1 MLLSGGA
8 PGGLLANGLHKA
20 RVPTGFPRSTILKS
34 RTVEKEWNMAV
45 GEICNRE
52 VVIAEKGLSVVA
64 AAQLMRTQHV
74 GDLVVVEVRDGRKH
88 PVGIV
93 TDRDIVVEVVAAG
106 VNPEVLKVGDIMGPE
121 VATVRESDG
130 LFEALRYMRD
140 KGVRR
145 MPVVDR
151 DGALVGILTLDD
163 LLSLLAEEMT
173 ELAKLVSHER
183 QREANART

>member
-1 MLLSGGA
+1 
-8 PGGLLANGLHKA
+8 
-20 RVPTGFPRSTILKS
+20 
-34 RTVEKEWNMAV
+34 MAV

-52 VVIAEKGLSVVA
+52 VVIAQSALSVVA
-64 AAQLMRTQHV
+64 AAQLMRTHHV
-74 GDLVVVEVRDGRKH
+74 GDLVVVEEQGDRRH

-106 VNPEVLKVGDIMGPE
+106 VNPEALKVGDIMGPE
-121 VATVRESDG
+121 VATVRESEG

-145 MPVVDR
+145 MPVVD
-151 DGALVGILTLDD
+151 GAGGLVGILTLDD
-163 LLSLLAEEMT
+163 LLSLLAEELT

-183 QREANART
+183 QREAVART

>member
-1 MLLSGGA
+1 
-8 PGGLLANGLHKA
+8 
-20 RVPTGFPRSTILKS
+20 
-34 RTVEKEWNMAV
+34 MAV

-52 VVIAEKGLSVVA
+52 VVVTEKSVSVVE
-64 AAQLMRTQHV
+64 AAQLMRTYHV
-74 GDLVVVEVRDGRKH
+74 GDLVVVEEKGGRRH
-88 PVGIV
+88 PIGIV

-106 VNPEVLKVGDIMGPE
+106 VNPDTLKVGDIMGPE
-121 VATVRESDG
+121 LATLRESEG

-151 DGALVGILTLDD
+151 DGGLVGILTLDD

-183 QREANART
+183 QHEAAVRT

>member
-1 MLLSGGA
+1 
-8 PGGLLANGLHKA
+8 
-20 RVPTGFPRSTILKS
+20 
-34 RTVEKEWNMAV
+34 MAV

-52 VVIAEKGLSVVA
+52 VVVTEKGLSVVD
-64 AAQLMRTQHV
+64 AAQLMRKHHV
-74 GDLVVVEVRDGRKH
+74 GDLVVVEEKDGSRR
-88 PVGIV
+88 PVGVV

-106 VNPEVLKVGDIMGPE
+106 VNPEALTVGDIMSPE
-121 VATVRESDG
+121 VATVREGEG

-151 DGALVGILTLDD
+151 EGALAGILTLDD
-163 LLSLLAEEMT
+163 LLELLAEEMA

-183 QREANART
+183 KREAIVRS

>member
-1 MLLSGGA
+1 
-8 PGGLLANGLHKA
+8 
-20 RVPTGFPRSTILKS
+20 
-34 RTVEKEWNMAV
+34 MAV

-52 VVIAEKGLSVVA
+52 VVITEKSVSVVDA
-64 AAQLMRTQHV
+64 AKLMRSHHV
-74 GDLVVVEVRDGRKH
+74 GDLVVVEEKGGRKH

-106 VNPEVLKVGDIMGPE
+106 VNADALKVGDIMGPE
-121 VATVRESDG
+121 VATVRESEG

-151 DGALVGILTLDD
+151 DGGLVGILTLDD

-183 QREANART
+183 QREATART

>member
-1 MLLSGGA
+1 
-8 PGGLLANGLHKA
+8 
-20 RVPTGFPRSTILKS
+20 
-34 RTVEKEWNMAV
+34 MAV

-52 VVIAEKGLSVVA
+52 VVIAEKTLSVRGA
-64 AAQLMRTQHV
+64 AALMRTHHV
-74 GDLVVVEVRDGRKH
+74 GDLVVVEEKGVRKH
-88 PVGIV
+88 PAGVV

-106 VNPEVLKVGDIMGPE
+106 VNPDALTVADIMGPE
-121 VATVRESDG
+121 VATVRESEG
-130 LFEALRYMRD
+130 VFEALRYMRD

-151 DGALVGILTLDD
+151 DGGLVGIITLDD

-183 QREANART
+183 QREASRRA

>member
-1 MLLSGGA
+1 
-8 PGGLLANGLHKA
+8 
-20 RVPTGFPRSTILKS
+20 
-34 RTVEKEWNMAV
+34 MAV

-52 VVIAEKGLSVVA
+52 VVITEKTVSVVDA
-64 AAQLMRTQHV
+64 ARLMRTHHV
-74 GDLVVVEVRDGRKH
+74 GDLVVVEDKGGRKH
-88 PVGIV
+88 PAGIV

-106 VNPEVLKVGDIMGPE
+106 VNPDALKVSDIMGPE
-121 VATVRESDG
+121 VATVRESEG

-151 DGALVGILTLDD
+151 EGGLVGILTLDD

-173 ELAKLVSHER
+173 ELAKLVSRER
-183 QREANART
+183 QREATGRT

>member
-1 MLLSGGA
+1 
-8 PGGLLANGLHKA
+8 
-20 RVPTGFPRSTILKS
+20 
-34 RTVEKEWNMAV
+34 MAV

-52 VVIAEKGLSVVA
+52 VVITEKALSVVD
-64 AAQLMRTQHV
+64 AAQLMRKHHV
-74 GDLVVVEVRDGRKH
+74 GDLVVVEERGGRKY

-106 VNPEVLKVGDIMGPE
+106 VNPEALKVGDIMGPE
-121 VATVRESDG
+121 VATVRESAG

-145 MPVVDR
+145 MPVVDHE
-151 DGALVGILTLDD
+151 GGLVGILTLDD

-183 QREANART
+183 QREATVRA

>member
-1 MLLSGGA
+1 
-8 PGGLLANGLHKA
+8 
-20 RVPTGFPRSTILKS
+20 
-34 RTVEKEWNMAV
+34 MAV

-52 VVIAEKGLSVVA
+52 VVIAEKALSVVD
-64 AAQLMRTQHV
+64 AAQLMRKHHV
-74 GDLVVVEVRDGRKH
+74 GDLVVVEEKDGRRH

-93 TDRDIVVEVVAAG
+93 TDRDIVVEVVAAE
-106 VNPEVLKVGDIMGPE
+106 VNPDALKVGDIMGPE
-121 VATVRESDG
+121 VATVRESEG

-151 DGALVGILTLDD
+151 QGGLVGILTLDD

-183 QREANART
+183 QREATVRT

>member
-1 MLLSGGA
+1 
-8 PGGLLANGLHKA
+8 
-20 RVPTGFPRSTILKS
+20 
-34 RTVEKEWNMAV
+34 MAV

-52 VVIAEKGLSVVA
+52 VVITEKSASVVDA
-64 AAQLMRTQHV
+64 ARLMRTHHV
-74 GDLVVVEVRDGRKH
+74 GDLVVVEERAGRRH

-106 VNPEVLKVGDIMGPE
+106 VNPEALNVGDIMGTE
-121 VATVRESDG
+121 LAILRENEG

-151 DGALVGILTLDD
+151 EGGLVGILTLDD

-183 QREANART
+183 QREASARA

>member
-1 MLLSGGA
+1 
-8 PGGLLANGLHKA
+8 
-20 RVPTGFPRSTILKS
+20 
-34 RTVEKEWNMAV
+34 MAV

-52 VVIAEKGLSVVA
+52 VVIAEKTLSVVDA
-64 AAQLMRTQHV
+64 ALLMRKHHV
-74 GDLVVVEVRDGRKH
+74 GDLVVIEEKAGRRY

-106 VNPEVLKVGDIMGPE
+106 VNPDALKVGDIMGPE
-121 VATVRESDG
+121 VATVRESEG
-130 LFEALRYMRD
+130 LFEALRHMRD

-151 DGALVGILTLDD
+151 DGGLVGILTLDD

-183 QREANART
+183 QREAVSRT

>member
-1 MLLSGGA
+1 
-8 PGGLLANGLHKA
+8 
-20 RVPTGFPRSTILKS
+20 
-34 RTVEKEWNMAV
+34 MAV
-45 GEICNRE
+45 GELCNRE
-52 VVIAEKGLSVVA
+52 VVVTEKTLSVVD
-64 AAQLMRTQHV
+64 AAQLMRKHHV
-74 GDLVVVEVRDGRKH
+74 GDLVVVEEKDGRKH

-106 VNPEVLKVGDIMGPE
+106 VTPEALNVGDIMGPE
-121 VATVRESDG
+121 VATVRESEG

-145 MPVVDR
+145 MPVVDST
-151 DGALVGILTLDD
+151 GGLVGILTLDD

-183 QREANART
+183 QREATART

>member
-1 MLLSGGA
+1 
-8 PGGLLANGLHKA
+8 
-20 RVPTGFPRSTILKS
+20 
-34 RTVEKEWNMAV
+34 MAV

-52 VVIAEKGLSVVA
+52 VVITEKSVSVVDA
-64 AAQLMRTQHV
+64 SKLMRSHHV
-74 GDLVVVEVRDGRKH
+74 GDLVVVEDRGGHKH

-106 VNPEVLKVGDIMGPE
+106 VNPEALKVGDIMGPDM
-121 VATVRESDG
+121 ATVRESEG

-145 MPVVDR
+145 MPVVDSA
-151 DGALVGILTLDD
+151 GALVGILTLDD
-163 LLSLLAEEMT
+163 LLSLLAEEMM

-183 QREANART
+183 QREATTRS

>member
-1 MLLSGGA
+1 
-8 PGGLLANGLHKA
+8 
-20 RVPTGFPRSTILKS
+20 
-34 RTVEKEWNMAV
+34 MAV

-52 VVIAEKGLSVVA
+52 VVITEKSVSVVDA
-64 AAQLMRTQHV
+64 AKLMRSHHV
-74 GDLVVVEVRDGRKH
+74 GDLVVVEEKGGRKH

-106 VNPEVLKVGDIMGPE
+106 VNADALKVGDIMGPE
-121 VATVRESDG
+121 VATVRESEG

-145 MPVVDR
+145 MPVVAG
-151 DGALVGILTLDD
+151 DGGLVGILTLDD
-163 LLSLLAEEMT
+163 ILSLLAEEMT

-183 QREANART
+183 QREAIVRT

>member
-1 MLLSGGA
+1 
-8 PGGLLANGLHKA
+8 
-20 RVPTGFPRSTILKS
+20 
-34 RTVEKEWNMAV
+34 MAV

-52 VVIAEKGLSVVA
+52 VVIAVKTLSVVD
-64 AAQLMRTQHV
+64 AAQLMRTHHV
-74 GDLVVVEVRDGRKH
+74 GDLVVVEEKDGCKH

-106 VNPEVLKVGDIMGPE
+106 VNPETLKVGDIMGPE
-121 VATVRESDG
+121 VATVRESEG

-151 DGALVGILTLDD
+151 EGGLVGILTLDD

-183 QREANART
+183 QREATART

>member
-1 MLLSGGA
+1 
-8 PGGLLANGLHKA
+8 
-20 RVPTGFPRSTILKS
+20 
-34 RTVEKEWNMAV
+34 MAV

-52 VVIAEKGLSVVA
+52 VVMTEKSVSVVE
-64 AAQLMRTQHV
+64 AAQLMRTHHV
-74 GDLVVVEVRDGRKH
+74 GDLVVVEEKGGRRH

-106 VNPEVLKVGDIMGPE
+106 VNPDTFKVGDIMGPE
-121 VATVRESDG
+121 LATLRESEG

-151 DGALVGILTLDD
+151 DGGLVGILTLDD

-183 QREANART
+183 QREAAVRT

>member
-1 MLLSGGA
+1 
-8 PGGLLANGLHKA
+8 
-20 RVPTGFPRSTILKS
+20 
-34 RTVEKEWNMAV
+34 MAV

-52 VVIAEKGLSVVA
+52 VVIAEKTLSVVDA
-64 AAQLMRTQHV
+64 ARLMRTHHV
-74 GDLVVVEVRDGRKH
+74 GDLVVVEGRY
-88 PVGIV
+88 PAGIV

-106 VNPEVLKVGDIMGPE
+106 VNPEALTLADIMGPE
-121 VATVRESDG
+121 VATVREGEG

-151 DGALVGILTLDD
+151 EGSLVGILTLDD

-173 ELAKLVSHER
+173 ELAKLMSHER
-183 QREANART
+183 QREATART